1 MMLALVSQLKLVRQQ
16 VKEFEEKLASL
27 IEKHDN
33 FSLIKSLPSVDVIL
47 ISRLIGE
54 IGDICKYQNADA
66 LQGQAGTCPV
76 TKRSGKHT
84 AIVFRRGCCK
94 PLRDILFALCR
105 P

>member
-33 FSLIKSLPSVDVIL
+33 FSIIKSLPSVDVIL

-54 IGDICKYQNADA
+54 IGDKYQNADA

-76 TKRSGKHT
+76 TKRSGKQ
-84 AIVFRRGCCK
+84 
-94 PLRDILFALCR
+94 
-105 P
+105 